1 MNSLKTAVLLI
12 ILTALFVFIGS
23 IIGGKEGA
31 YIAFF
36 LACAMNFFSYWFSSS
51 IVLKMYNAREIGEHE
66 APSLFGIVK
75 RLAYKAGIPAPKL
88 YIIDNPAPNAF
99 ATGRSPADG
108 VVALTTGIIKLLNE
122 EELEGVLA
130 HEISHITGRDILIG
144 TIAATFAGA
153 VITLANFA
161 KFAAIFGGG
170 RDSEKSGGT
179 AGLLITAIVAPLAA
193 IVIQLAISRTRE
205 YQADRA
211 AAELTKKPLALASA
225 LNRISGRLERAQM
238 ESSPA
243 TAHLFIISPLS
254 GTGALNLFSTHPSTE
269 ERIKRLKALALR

>member
-12 ILTALFVFIGS
+12 ILTAFFVFAGS

-36 LACAMNFFSYWFSSS
+36 LACVMNFFSYWFSSS
-51 IVLKMYNAREIGEHE
+51 IVLKMYDAREIGERE
-66 APSLFGIVK
+66 APALFGIVK
-75 RLAYKAGIPAPKL
+75 RLAYRAGIPAPKL

-99 ATGRSPADG
+99 ATGRGPANG

-153 VITLANFA
+153 VMTLAN
-161 KFAAIFGGG
+161 FGGG
-170 RDSEKSGGT
+170 RDSKNSGGA

-193 IVIQLAISRTRE
+193 MLIQLAISRTRE

-225 LNRISGRLERAQM
+225 LNKITGRIERAPM
-238 ESSPA
+238 DSSPA

-254 GTGALNLFSTHPSTE
+254 SSSALNLFSTHPAAE
-269 ERIKRLKALALR
+269 DRIKRLKALALSLKYG